1 MSGARIAR
9 AGVVG
14 GGRWAGGRW
23 AGGRWNGGRWHGD
36 RWWPYWAAAGVGVGL
51 AAWPYYGGYGY
62 DDCIQ
67 WGPDWG
73 WVNVCQYPYGG
84 YYPY

>member
-1 MSGARIAR
+1 MPERVS
-9 AGVVG
+9 
-14 GGRWAGGRW
+14 
-23 AGGRWNGGRWHGD
+23 
-36 RWWPYWAAAGVGVGL
+36 WAAADGLVAGGTAAAGMAADGGLTGRRRVSGSGL